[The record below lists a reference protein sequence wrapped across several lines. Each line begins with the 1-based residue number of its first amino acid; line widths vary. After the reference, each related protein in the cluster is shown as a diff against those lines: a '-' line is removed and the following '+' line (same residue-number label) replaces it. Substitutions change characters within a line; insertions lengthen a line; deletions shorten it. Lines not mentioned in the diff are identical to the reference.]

1 MANELQQMVY
11 KAFRNNGLSDNQ
23 AKIMT
28 AEVGRENS
36 YDPNVLF
43 GMHSD
48 PKNKAVNV
56 GMLSW
61 QGDRGKKLYG
71 QLKSKGLIGSD
82 SRIFRTQ
89 EALDAMA
96 KFAVN
101 EIKTEP
107 KYAQTKK
114 QFLSNPNV
122 DYKTATQV
130 LGENYIRWRYR
141 DPEYAS
147 GHQNRD
153 AFYRQLG
160 GNIQQT
166 QQQGGSAFQQAL
178 ARQQQNIAPTIAK
191 VYEAYQSGRLS
202 PQQAKDFESDVRSGA
217 IMLPQGASLKGRKGS
232 AKPEAVMLPQ
242 SLADAY
248 ANNQLDSTQRA
259 DLEADIKAGLVKLP
273 VASKFKTSLPDFTE
287 QGQIIQQPT
296 EQAILPTPEAPRTIA
311 ESAKGAGEALL
322 TGVTGA
328 TTGAL
333 GFAGGALGG
342 IGQELV
348 SGQFG
353 TPEAARRIEQS
364 AATGAERLTYAPRT
378 EAGQEYVQTI
388 GEVAAP
394 LVALTPASAELAAI
408 TQAARGVAPI
418 AAGQAQRV
426 AQAAAPV
433 AREAAQT
440 IAAPIQRVGQAV
452 QAGVQRAAEAVGL
465 REAEQPKMQGANV
478 GAAQVAPETLRQAL
492 AQELPVTPD
501 LTLGQ
506 ITRSPDQL
514 KFEQETAK
522 TELGAPIR
530 ERIEQQHEAVNLNLE
545 QFNQM
550 TGAEAADL
558 RSVGIVVDKALQK
571 ELQNDKSKVR
581 AAYKAADKS
590 EEAKTPVDL
599 NRRIDFTD
607 EQVGKVTD
615 QSDVQTTSLTE
626 YLNNQVAAESEPILN
641 SAKQLAV
648 KHGIAAIDDNGQLT
662 PLNPTIK
669 QMERFRTDIVT
680 KTDTMKAPD
689 VRQAT
694 IIKNLVDAHTEPYE
708 GKMYKQA
715 RTLRR
720 NQAKRW
726 ESNQIIKDLTQT
738 KKGSEDRRVALE
750 DVVNRVINRGS
761 LDDMRQVKRTL
772 LTSGDEGKQA
782 WKELQGAAIRS
793 IQESATSGVAPDS
806 QGRQMISPAKLN
818 SQIRALD
825 KDGKLD
831 YLFGQKGAEQ
841 LRALNEIS
849 KTMFTVPAMT
859 GINYSN
865 TATAIAA
872 MLDLMFSATSG
883 LPAPVASALRMA
895 TSHIKDKK
903 IKARVKQALNL
914 NRS

>member
-1 MANELQQMVY
+1 MADVAELE
-11 KAFRNNGLSDNQ
+11 R
-23 AKIMT
+23 
-28 AEVGRENS
+28 
-36 YDPNVLF
+36 
-43 GMHSD
+43 
-48 PKNKAVNV
+48 
-56 GMLSW
+56 
-61 QGDRGKKLYG
+61 
-71 QLKSKGLIGSD
+71 
-82 SRIFRTQ
+82 
-89 EALDAMA
+89 AL
-96 KFAVN
+96 
-101 EIKTEP
+101 
-107 KYAQTKK
+107 Q
-114 QFLSNPNV
+114 NPNV
-122 DYKTATQV
+122 KKMLDVIASAEGADYNTLFGGGKFSDYRAHPNVKAGFTETTGNKNETTAAGRYQFLNKTWKGVSQKYGLKDFSPKNQDLAAVALIMGRGALNDVMKGDFNKAIGKLGGEWASLPTSTAPQPKKSWSEIEKMVGAGGRGPDRKSSKIEIDALLKAYDESKAKTAK
-130 LGENYIRWRYR
+130 
-141 DPEYAS
+141 A
-147 GHQNRD
+147 
-153 AFYRQLG
+153 
-160 GNIQQT
+160 QQPKINKI
-166 QQQGGSAFQQAL
+166 S
-178 ARQQQNIAPTIAK
+178 
-191 VYEAYQSGRLS
+191 
-202 PQQAKDFESDVRSGA
+202 ESD
-217 IMLPQGASLKGRKGS
+217 LLKAFD
-232 AKPEAVMLPQ
+232 AKKEAEPKP
-242 SLADAY
+242 A
-248 ANNQLDSTQRA
+248 
-259 DLEADIKAGLVKLP
+259 
-273 VASKFKTSLPDFTE
+273 SLPDFDA
-287 QGQIIQQPT
+287 QGVIQQDQPT
-296 EQAILPTPEAPRTIA
+296 QQPQQKPDLSVGQKIL
-311 ESAKGAGEALL
+311 GAGEA
-322 TGVTGA
+322 
-328 TTGAL
+328 AL
-333 GFAGGALGG
+333 
-342 IGQELV
+342 
-348 SGQFG
+348 
-353 TPEAARRIEQS
+353 S
-364 AATGAERLTYAPRT
+364 AATGAVGGIVGTAGGALYGAGREILSGDFGSQEAAQRIAQTASEGAQALTYEPKSQG
-378 EAGQEYVQTI
+378 GQRVMQRI
-388 GEVAAP
+388 GEVSEDIGLTSLPPTLGGGLGTAAAT
-394 LVALTPASAELAAI
+394 LGRASIPTATIAARDIAQSAKPAI
-408 TQAARGVAPI
+408 TQAI
-418 AAGQAQRV
+418 SS
-426 AQAAAPV
+426 
-433 AREAAQT
+433 T
-440 IAAPIQRVGQAV
+440 KT
-452 QAGVQRAAEAVGL
+452 GVQRAAEAVGL
-465 REAEQPKMQGANV
+465 REAEQPQMQGANV

-615 QSDVQTTSLTE
+615 KSDVQTTSLTE

-648 KHGIAAIDDNGQLT
+648 KHGIAAIDDNGQLM

-793 IQESATSGVAPDS
+793 IQDAATSGVAPDS

-914 NRS
+914 NTGAN

>member
-56 GMLSW
+56 GMFSW

-107 KYAQTKK
+107 RYAQTKK

-147 GHQNRD
+147 GHKNRD

-166 QQQGGSAFQQAL
+166 QQQSGSAFQQAL

-287 QGQIIQQPT
+287 QGQIIEQPT

-311 ESAKGAGEALL
+311 ESARGAGEALL

-353 TPEAARRIEQS
+353 TSEAARRIEQS

-440 IAAPIQRVGQAV
+440 VAAPIQRAGQAV
-452 QAGVQRAAEAVGL
+452 QTGVQRAAEAVGL
-465 REAEQPKMQGANV
+465 REAEQPQMQGANV
-478 GAAQVAPETLRQAL
+478 GAMQVPQSVIREQQAVD
-492 AQELPVTPD
+492 LPVPIERMTTGQILRDPD
-501 LTLGQ
+501 L
-506 ITRSPDQL
+506 L
-514 KFEQETAK
+514 KEESELAKMPAGSELVRIQEEQTAIANMNMEK
-522 TELGAPIR
+522 
-530 ERIEQQHEAVNLNLE
+530 
-545 QFNQM
+545 FNEM
-550 TGAEAADL
+550 TGAAETDL
-558 RSVGIVVDKALQK
+558 YEIGNITDKALRQEMEK
-571 ELQNDKSKVR
+571 DRAKTN
-581 AAYKAADKS
+581 AAYNAADKS
-590 EEAKTPVDL
+590 EEANTVVDL
-599 NRRIDFTD
+599 SKPISDNPESATLTD
-607 EQVGKVTD
+607 
-615 QSDVQTTSLTE
+615 
-626 YLNNQVAAESEPILN
+626 YLNNQVEGATETIVPTAR
-641 SAKQLAV
+641 QLAV
-648 KHGIAAIDDNGQLT
+648 HHGIAQLDESGKLV
-662 PLNPTIK
+662 PLSPTIK
-669 QMERFRTDIVT
+669 QMERFRADINSKVND
-680 KTDTMKAPD
+680 KEKAD
-689 VRQAT
+689 LRQAS
-694 IIKNLVDAHTEPYE
+694 IIKRLIDSHTEPYE
-708 GKMYKQA
+708 GKLYKQA
-715 RTLRR
+715 RSLRR
-720 NQAKRW
+720 AQAKRW
-726 ESNQIIKDLTQT
+726 ENNQIIVDLMSNKAGTD
-738 KKGSEDRRVALE
+738 DRKVALE
-750 DVVNRVINRGS
+750 NVVGKIIYRSS

-772 LTSGDEGKQA
+772 LTSGEDGKQA
-782 WKELQGAAIRS
+782 WKEIQGAVIRD
-793 IQESATSGVAPDS
+793 IQTKATSGVAPDA
-806 QGRQMISPAKLN
+806 QGQQMISPAALN
-818 SQIRALD
+818 KSINDLD
-825 KDGKLD
+825 KTGKLKFI
-831 YLFGQKGAEQ
+831 FGERGAEQ
-841 LRALNEIS
+841 LRALNDVS
-849 KTMFTVPAMT
+849 KALFTTPKSAA
-859 GINYSN
+859 INTSN
-865 TATAIAA
+865 TASALAIV
-872 MLDLMFSATSG
+872 LDTMATGATTG
-883 LPAPVASALRMA
+883 LPLPVISALRAARGM
-895 TSHIKDKK
+895 IKDKK
-903 IKARVKQALNL
+903 TRERVQKSIVILQK
-914 NRS
+914 SGSEFK